1 MLTTK
6 YVLSQK
12 SNHDRNVN
20 IVHSQDLADNIAFDG
35 FDNQHDEQEQNQTM
49 QSLVTVIET
58 VHSKVPHQ
66 SFHQSSPIWPKWS
79 CWIIKYRYQEKI
91 IKNRTLSKI
100 KLQLDYSMNVT
111 ESVLKKLKRDLKE
124 NQKESVK
131 FICDFSNDMQDDNG
145 FIALL
150 ANSVGYKQ
158 CQLKQILKD
167 KKLNKRN
174 SKFTSTDFQEI
185 YDFWLDNSI
194 NSNESAYNMKCIKK
208 RSFLK

>member
-1 MLTTK
+1 
-6 YVLSQK
+6 
-12 SNHDRNVN
+12 
-20 IVHSQDLADNIAFDG
+20 
-35 FDNQHDEQEQNQTM
+35 
-49 QSLVTVIET
+49 
-58 VHSKVPHQ
+58 
-66 SFHQSSPIWPKWS
+66 
-79 CWIIKYRYQEKI
+79 
-91 IKNRTLSKI
+91 
-100 KLQLDYSMNVT
+100 MNVT
-111 ESVLKKLKRDLKE
+111 ESVLKKLERDLKE